1 MGLIPPRKLVST
13 KVTKRPDSYSQISQN
28 TRTISSLSGIL
39 PKSCTHTYNFAPL
52 LYKNSLQA
60 ANARERRRMDR
71 MNEAFIRLV
80 EIQVE
85 KDGKKNQGI
94 SIDSTS
100 APATTGIQLEV

>member
-13 KVTKRPDSYSQISQN
+13 KVTKRPDSYLQNSQN
-28 TRTISSLSGIL
+28 TRTILSLSGTL
-39 PKSCTHTYNFAPL
+39 PQSCTHTYIYAAL
-52 LYKNSLQA
+52 RYKNSLQA

-85 KDGKKNQGI
+85 KDSENIIG
-94 SIDSTS
+94 
-100 APATTGIQLEV
+100 L

>member
-1 MGLIPPRKLVST
+1 M
-13 KVTKRPDSYSQISQN
+13 
-28 TRTISSLSGIL
+28 
-39 PKSCTHTYNFAPL
+39 
-52 LYKNSLQA
+52 QA

-100 APATTGIQLEV
+100 ASATTGIQLEV

>member
-13 KVTKRPDSYSQISQN
+13 KVTKRPDSYLQNSQN
-28 TRTISSLSGIL
+28 TKTILSLSGTL
-39 PKSCTHTYNFAPL
+39 PQSCTHTYNFAPHR
-52 LYKNSLQA
+52 YENSLQA

-85 KDGKKNQGI
+85 KDGKNI
-94 SIDSTS
+94 IR
-100 APATTGIQLEV
+100 I

>member
-1 MGLIPPRKLVST
+1 MGLCHNLV
-13 KVTKRPDSYSQISQN
+13 
-28 TRTISSLSGIL
+28 
-39 PKSCTHTYNFAPL
+39 HTYNFAPL
-52 LYKNSLQA
+52 RYKNFLQA